1 MEFENI
7 TFFNLLLCHSNY
19 KNFTRI
25 THSYHKKITRTTTNT
40 HSQDT
45 MSLKKQDQVGRL
57 ICGNTDVTDPDGK
70 YCFGLA
76 YQKVFLDRIGASGLT
91 ITPQVVRSIDNGDI
105 DWALGAAVTHAC
117 EHFSHTHDFITDPAF
132 TSTIDNVPASWFLIL
147 LGIILVLLSVRRKK
161 ASNDKIFD

>member
-1 MEFENI
+1 
-7 TFFNLLLCHSNY
+7 
-19 KNFTRI
+19 
-25 THSYHKKITRTTTNT
+25 
-40 HSQDT
+40 

-76 YQKVFLDRIGASGLT
+76 YQKVFLDRIGASDLT
-91 ITPQVVRSIDNGDI
+91 ITPQVVRNIDNGDI

-147 LGIILVLLSVRRKK
+147 LGIILVLVSVRRKK
-161 ASNDKIFD
+161 TPNDKIFD